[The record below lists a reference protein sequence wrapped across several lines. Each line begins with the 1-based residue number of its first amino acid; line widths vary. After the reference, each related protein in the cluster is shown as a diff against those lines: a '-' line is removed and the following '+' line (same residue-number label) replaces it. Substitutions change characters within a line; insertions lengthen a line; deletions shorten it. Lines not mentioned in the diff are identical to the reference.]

1 MTEPRR
7 SINAS
12 AASVGKECTVFEKS
26 GAYLKYAPFI
36 IQFTPFISFAPFISL
51 PPKIKPFAVKENV
64 MIADNVKEILSEISA
79 GNNLGEPITL
89 VGATKFRTA
98 EEINEAIAAGMTDA
112 GENKAQE
119 FRDKS
124 PLLKPVNYHFFGR
137 LQKNKI
143 KYLIGKCYLIQS
155 VDSIELLNEINRQSE
170 QKGIIQNVLLEV
182 NLGEEQKGGFP
193 LNAVYDALKSACE
206 LKNVKVL
213 GFMAMLP
220 EFGEESYF
228 ITLLD
233 NLRKLYDE
241 YKGVY
246 GFKYLSVGMSG
257 DYPLTIKHGANMI
270 RVGTKI
276 FGKRY

>member
-1 MTEPRR
+1 
-7 SINAS
+7 
-12 AASVGKECTVFEKS
+12 
-26 GAYLKYAPFI
+26 
-36 IQFTPFISFAPFISL
+36 
-51 PPKIKPFAVKENV
+51 
-64 MIADNVKEILSEISA
+64 MIADNVKEILNEISA

-89 VGATKFRTA
+89 VGATKFRSA
-98 EEINEAIAAGMTDA
+98 EEINEAIAAGLTDA

-119 FRDKS
+119 FRDKA

-137 LQKNKI
+137 LQKNKV

-155 VDSIELLNEINRQSE
+155 VDGFDLLDEINRQSE
-170 QKGIIQNVLLEV
+170 QKGITQNVLLEL

-193 LNAVYDALKSACE
+193 LGEVDGALKYASG
-206 LKNVKVL
+206 LKNVKTL

-220 EFGEESYF
+220 ESGEESYF

-233 NLRKLYDE
+233 NLRALYDS
-241 YKGVY
+241 YKQVY
-246 GFKYLSVGMSG
+246 DFKYLSVGMSG
-257 DYPLTIKHGANMI
+257 DYPLTVKHGANMI